1 MDFVHHRAAA
11 HCADFPIIG
20 SVGLL
25 RRPVEGTLIMNK
37 IMDTLRWLL
46 GSSKGHDFLL
56 KGLTTLILAAGSVLV
71 IIPFMY
77 MISTSLKD
85 PAQIRSD
92 SFSLIPRKPQ
102 TTEIN
107 GEKFNLYEVNIEG
120 QKKTM
125 ALLKKS
131 PGGMGNFA
139 DPANPARVYE
149 LKIEPQVML
158 YRFDIHWENYPDA
171 LTAMPFL
178 RYLGNT
184 LIVTFVGMFGMLFS
198 CSLVAYG
205 FSRFRARWLNL
216 LFLLLLSTIMLPS
229 QVRLI
234 PVYILFNKLGWV
246 DTLLPLIVPQFFA
259 NAYDVFL
266 LRQFF
271 MTVPLELDDAAKI
284 DGANPLQILLY
295 IMLPQARPA
304 VISVAIFHFMYA
316 WNDFYEPLI
325 FLHSR
330 ENWTLAVGLQT
341 FDAIYTINT
350 HLIMAVSLLMIV
362 PPILLFFFS
371 QKIFTQG
378 VVFTGVKG

>member
-1 MDFVHHRAAA
+1 MKKITHIFSRL
-11 HCADFPIIG
+11 FG
-20 SVGLL
+20 SV
-25 RRPVEGTLIMNK
+25 
-37 IMDTLRWLL
+37 
-46 GSSKGHDFLL
+46 KGNELFF
-56 KGLTTLILAAGSVLV
+56 KGITTLVLAAGAVV
-71 IIPFMY
+71 IMIPLAF

-92 SFSLIPRKPQ
+92 ANTLIPRKPQ
-102 TTEIN
+102 TVEIN
-107 GEKFNLYEVNIEG
+107 GERFNLYQVTINGVSREMAMI
-120 QKKTM
+120 KKV
-125 ALLKKS
+125 
-131 PGGMGNFA
+131 PGGLANFA
-139 DPANPARVYE
+139 DPSNPAELIE
-149 LKIEPQVML
+149 LKLSEQTPL
-158 YRFDIHWENYPDA
+158 YRLDIHWENYPEA
-171 LTAMPFL
+171 VTAMPFF

-198 CSLVAYG
+198 SSLVAYG
-205 FSRFRARWLNL
+205 FSRFRAPWLNM

-234 PVYILFNKLGWV
+234 PLYVFFQKLGWV
-246 DTLLPLIVPQFFA
+246 NTLLPLIIPQFFA

-271 MTVPLELDDAAKI
+271 MTIPLELDDAAKI
-284 DGANPLQILLY
+284 DGANPLQVLMY
-295 IMLPQARPA
+295 IILPQARPA
-304 VISVAIFHFMYA
+304 LVSVGIFHFLYA

-341 FDAIYTINT
+341 FDALYTINT
-350 HLIMAVSLLMIV
+350 HLIMAVSVLMIV

-378 VVFTGVKG
+378 VVFSGIKG

>member
-1 MDFVHHRAAA
+1 
-11 HCADFPIIG
+11 
-20 SVGLL
+20 
-25 RRPVEGTLIMNK
+25 MNK
-37 IMDTLRWLL
+37 IWGSLRWIAI
-46 GSSKGHDFLL
+46 SAKGHEFLF
-56 KGLTTLILAAGSVLV
+56 KGITTLILASGSVL
-71 IIPFMY
+71 ILIPFLY

-92 SFSLIPRKPQ
+92 PSSLIPRKPK
-102 TTEIN
+102 TAEVN
-107 GEKFNLYEVNIEG
+107 GTAEPLYEVTIDG
-120 QKKTM
+120 QVHKY
-125 ALLKKS
+125 ALIKNL
-131 PGGMGNFA
+131 PNGLGQFA
-139 DPANPARVYE
+139 DPAKPDVIHV
-149 LKIEPQVML
+149 LKINDQKQL
-158 YRFDIHWENYPDA
+158 YRWDIHWENYPEA
-171 LTAMPFL
+171 INAMPFW

-184 LIVTFVGMFGMLFS
+184 LIVTFIGMAGMLFS

-234 PVYILFNKLGWV
+234 PVYILFQKLGWV
-246 DTLLPLIVPQFFA
+246 DTLLPLIVPLFFA

-271 MTVPLELDDAAKI
+271 MTIPLELDDAAKI

-295 IMLPQARPA
+295 IILPQARPA
-304 VISVAIFHFMYA
+304 LVSVAIFHFLYA

-350 HLIMAVSLLMIV
+350 HLIMAVSVLMII
-362 PPILLFFFS
+362 PPVLLFFFS

-378 VVFTGVKG
+378 VVFSGIKG